1 MTRNALVLPR
11 AKRAAAGL
19 ILTASLAVAGPLGR
33 PAHAQTAPNFG
44 PNVYIFD
51 PSMSGA
57 TISSKLTSLS
67 SEGQFSTNRYAILF
81 KPGTYNGVSSEV
93 GYYESI
99 AGLGQTPDA
108 ATLNGGGVY
117 IDRTDSNGNVTDNFW
132 RSEENL
138 KIPPPLDSN
147 GTTHTNRWAVSQGAA
162 FRRMHIASGD
172 LELTN
177 ISCGFA
183 SGGFISDSAVD
194 GKIESCSQQQ
204 WYTRNSSMGS
214 WTGSVWNMVFSG
226 ASGAPAQS
234 FPNPPYTTLTDT
246 PVSREKPFLY
256 IDNSGNY
263 NVFVPT
269 LKTNSRGTSWSGGGL
284 GQGYSVSI
292 SNFFIATPSNTA
304 ADINTALSSGKNL
317 LLTPGIYKLSA
328 PINVTNANTIV
339 LGLGYATLVP
349 QNGTAAIMVADVDG
363 VQLAALLIDAGP
375 VNSPVLL
382 QVGSASGT
390 RVSHQSNPTSL
401 NDVFFRIGGATQ
413 GSAVTSLE
421 VDSDNVILDNVW
433 AWRADHGN
441 TGTVG
446 WTVNTAAHGVVVNGD
461 NVTALGLAVEHYQQL
476 QVVWN
481 GNSGET
487 IFYQSELPYDV
498 PSQSA
503 WDNGSANGYPSYAVA
518 SSVCSH
524 QAYGLGVYSFFNQGV
539 NIVEDSAITVP
550 NVTGVNV
557 NDAVSV
563 FLNGSGSITHVVNNQ
578 GASVQSGAKPSYL
591 ASYLGNGTCNSGS
604 GGGTSSIAIDS
615 GSTAAVSPFAA
626 DADFSGGGT
635 YSTTHAIV
643 TSGVTGAAPAA
654 VYQTERQGVFNYT
667 IPGFTA
673 NSSHTVKLHF
683 AEIYWSTANQRVFNV
698 AINGSTVLPNFDI
711 IAAAGSNYKAVVKTF
726 TVNANSSGQI
736 VISFSNGTKDQ
747 PLVNGIEVQ

>member
-1 MTRNALVLPR
+1 
-11 AKRAAAGL
+11 
-19 ILTASLAVAGPLGR
+19 
-33 PAHAQTAPNFG
+33 
-44 PNVYIFD
+44 
-51 PSMSGA
+51 
-57 TISSKLTSLS
+57 
-67 SEGQFSTNRYAILF
+67 
-81 KPGTYNGVSSEV
+81 
-93 GYYESI
+93 
-99 AGLGQTPDA
+99 
-108 ATLNGGGVY
+108 
-117 IDRTDSNGNVTDNFW
+117 
-132 RSEENL
+132 
-138 KIPPPLDSN
+138 
-147 GTTHTNRWAVSQGAA
+147 
-162 FRRMHIASGD
+162 IASGD

-177 ISCGFA
+177 ASCGYA
-183 SGGFISDSAVD
+183 SGGFISDSVVD

-226 ASGAPAQS
+226 DLGAPSQS

-269 LKTNSRGTSWSGGGL
+269 VRTNSAGTTWSGGGL
-284 GQGYSVSI
+284 GQGYSVPI

-317 LLTPGIYKLSA
+317 ILTPGIYKLTA

-349 QNGTAAIMVADVDG
+349 QNGTAAITVADVDG
-363 VQLAALLIDAGP
+363 VQLAAVTIDAGP

-382 QVGSASGT
+382 QVGSTSGT
-390 RVSHQSNPTSL
+390 RVSHQNNPTSL
-401 NDVFFRIGGATQ
+401 NDVFFRIAGATA

-441 TGTVG
+441 GVG
-446 WTVNTAAHGVVVNGD
+446 WTVNTAAHGVVINGD
-461 NVTALGLAVEHYQQL
+461 NVTALGLAVEHYQQD

-481 GNSGET
+481 GNAGET

-503 WDNGSANGYPSYAVA
+503 WMNGSANGYPSYAVA
-518 SSVCSH
+518 NAVCSH
-524 QAYGLGVYSFFNQGV
+524 VAYGLGVYSFFNQGV

-550 NVTGVNV
+550 NVTGIAVH
-557 NDAVSV
+557 DAVTV
-563 FLNGSGSITHVVNNQ
+563 FLNGSGSITHVVNTS

-591 ASYLGNGTCNSGS
+591 TSYIGNGTCNSGS
-604 GGGTSSIAIDS
+604 GGGSIAIDS
-615 GSTAAVSPFAA
+615 GSTTAVSNFTA
-626 DADFSGGGT
+626 DKDFNGGGT

-643 TSGVTGAAPAA
+643 TSGVTGAAPQA
-654 VYQTERQGVFNYT
+654 VYQTERQGVFTYT
-667 IPGFTA
+667 IPGFA
-673 NSSHTVKLHF
+673 AGSSHTVKLHF
-683 AEIYWSTANQRVFNV
+683 AELYWSASGQRVFNV
-698 AINGSTVLPNFDI
+698 AINGNTVLPNFDI
-711 IAAAGSNYKAVVKTF
+711 VAAAGSNNKAVVKTF
-726 TVNANSSGQI
+726 TANANSSGQI
-736 VISFSNGTKDQ
+736 VISFTNGTKDQ